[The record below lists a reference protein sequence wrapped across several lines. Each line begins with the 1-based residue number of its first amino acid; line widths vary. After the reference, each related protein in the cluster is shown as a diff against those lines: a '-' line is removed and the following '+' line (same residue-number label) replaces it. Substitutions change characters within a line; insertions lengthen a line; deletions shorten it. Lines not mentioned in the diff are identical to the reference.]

1 MSDHAAASVHDG
13 PRMNALIHRAVR
25 RDLTEFAGALDRHAD
40 GNRTRAAAI
49 AARFHWLD
57 ELLTH
62 HHEGEEQILWP
73 VLRTSPTETAEV
85 AELTDEHERIV
96 SALTAARGAFAR
108 FGASGSAGDA
118 KAAGAAVR
126 ELADAANEHFHH
138 EEGEIDELCEHADPV
153 ALQSAYK
160 KMGRSAGLK
169 EGLFFM
175 QWVSDGLPADD
186 AAFLGTLIPKPVL
199 WLSRTAYGRRYRAA
213 TVPLRS

>member
-1 MSDHAAASVHDG
+1 MSDPAAASVHDG

-25 RDLTEFAGALDRHAD
+25 RDLTEFAAALDRYAAGD
-40 GNRTRAAAI
+40 RTHAAAI

-62 HHEGEEQILWP
+62 DHEGEEQILWP
-73 VLRTSPTETAEV
+73 VLRSSPAETVEV

-96 SALTAARGAFAR
+96 SALTAARGDFAR
-108 FGASGSAGDA
+108 FGASGSADDA
-118 KAAGAAVR
+118 KSAGVAVR
-126 ELADAANEHFHH
+126 QLADAANEHFHH
-138 EEGEIDELCEHADPV
+138 EEGEIDELCERADPV
-153 ALQSAYK
+153 ALQAAYK
-160 KMGRSAGLK
+160 KMGRGAGLK

-199 WLSRTAYGRRYRAA
+199 WLSRAAYGRRYRAA
-213 TVPLRS
+213 TAPLRP